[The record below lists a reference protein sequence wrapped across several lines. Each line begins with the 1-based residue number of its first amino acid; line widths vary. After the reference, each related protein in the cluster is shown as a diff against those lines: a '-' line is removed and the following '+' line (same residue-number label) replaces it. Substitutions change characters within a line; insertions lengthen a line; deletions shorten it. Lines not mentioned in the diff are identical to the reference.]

1 MSVETAARSSS
12 TRGKPPI
19 LPLVIGL
26 VCLALPAELGIGFL
40 AYSLHSNAAAVL
52 FFFTYLPLLFG
63 GIFVVEPVA
72 ILVAAIYTIRAT
84 RDAVWSSALTVCWIG
99 LTLHSAAIG
108 WAFYVAAAGP
118 RGVWGR

>member
-12 TRGKPPI
+12 MRPKRPI

-26 VCLALPAELGIGFL
+26 LCLGLPAVLGLGFL
-40 AYSLHSNAAAVL
+40 AYSVHSNAAAIL

-84 RDAVWSSALTVCWIG
+84 RDSVWSSALTICWIG
-99 LTLHSAAIG
+99 LILHSAAIG
-108 WAFYVAAAGP
+108 WAFYVSAAGP